1 MDHIYGAIMCS
12 LVLQSL
18 FCFVHTEKRRSYR
31 FGNTTVFF
39 FWWNI
44 PFNLEYFFMFYRLT
58 MIHYVRNSTSSH
70 AWVTKRIHRGKN
82 VIWVWG
88 IIRALTLSS
97 LIGKRDEFM
106 HISKVPLSHSLTQ
119 WCDLYKMPHYTL
131 IVRLFKHQRN
141 QTSKPQQNRQAKHT
155 TLTICFLK

>member
-1 MDHIYGAIMCS
+1 MEHIFGAIMCS

-18 FCFVHTEKRRSYR
+18 FCSVHTEERRSYGFWIR
-31 FGNTTVFF
+31 RGWINKLFF
-39 FWWNI
+39 FWWTI
-44 PFNLEYFFMFYRLT
+44 PSNLEYSFRFYRLT

-70 AWVTKRIHRGKN
+70 AWVTRRIRRGKS
-82 VIWVWG
+82 VIQVRG

-119 WCDLYKMPHYTL
+119 WGDLSKMPHYTL
-131 IVRLFKHQRN
+131 IVRLFKHQRLESN
-141 QTSKPQQNRQAKHT
+141 FQTTAK
-155 TLTICFLK
+155 